1 MAVCFWDK
9 FRVLLEI
16 KVSFPELG
24 CKYEAQEQGGFWR
37 ERLGSRRL
45 VEAMRGMVHQEWQS
59 SLIRKQKEKI
69 YGPLTMQKL
78 SHVWWHTY
86 ACYPFTFADLKWI
99 MQYDIDS

>member
-78 SHVWWHTY
+78 SHV
-86 ACYPFTFADLKWI
+86 
-99 MQYDIDS
+99 